1 MYDSRTARMNLVSGN
16 SLENPISGIW
26 NLKDEDL
33 RRYGRGG
40 LGLIVYATKLLE
52 TSVRPGASNPVHSV
66 PRVKNI

>member
-1 MYDSRTARMNLVSGN
+1 MNLVSGN

-40 LGLIVYATKLLE
+40 LGLIVYATRLLE
-52 TSVRPGASNPVHSV
+52 TLVRQGASNPG
-66 PRVKNI
+66 